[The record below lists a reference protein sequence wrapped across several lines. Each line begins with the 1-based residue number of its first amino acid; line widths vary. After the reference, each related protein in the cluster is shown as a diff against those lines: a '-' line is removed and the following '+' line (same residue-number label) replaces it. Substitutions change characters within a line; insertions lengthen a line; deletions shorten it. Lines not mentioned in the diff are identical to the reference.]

1 MDMLLLERESGTRQQ
16 ERLHQAEQQCRV
28 SGQRATLEQLARQQA
43 LRQATMRFRRA
54 GVAVLGSGLA
64 VATLVLSQTFGLV
77 CF

>member
-1 MDMLLLERESGTRQQ
+1 MDMLVVERASGSRQLEN
-16 ERLHQAEQQCRV
+16 QCLV

-43 LRQATMRFRRA
+43 RQQAAMRYRRA

-64 VATLVLSQTFGLV
+64 VAMMVLTQTFGLV